1 MVRGVLPVF
10 ISMKMRYSPGLL
22 SMAFDEV
29 LCLNQQVAS
38 EQCAPLFIQSS
49 ELDPSL
55 SRLGSSPLSVV
66 RRGDTP
72 PSPRWS
78 ILPRDDFL
86 RSDWWIEILYSERG
100 TSESHSAVDQ
110 CMSVFKDGVA

>member
-1 MVRGVLPVF
+1 
-10 ISMKMRYSPGLL
+10 MKTRYSPGLL
-22 SMAFDEV
+22 SMAFDKV
-29 LCLNQQVAS
+29 ICLNQQVAS
-38 EQCAPLFIQSS
+38 EQCTAPFIQSS

-55 SRLGSSPLSVV
+55 SRLGSSPLSAVK
-66 RRGDTP
+66 RGDTP

-78 ILPRDDFL
+78 ILPRDNFL
-86 RSDWWIEILYSERG
+86 HSDWWIEILYSEGG